1 MAKNNRVA
9 FLFKL
14 IFLAYAV
21 CLFMMTL
28 LPDSSNITYETT
40 LNIIPFASIDNFF
53 YDMMSNGIIDW
64 NFLAT
69 GPTNFQDIIMYT
81 FTDSFKN
88 LIGNI
93 ILFVPLGLLYPLS
106 RKKKVKFFE
115 ALLVILGTTC
125 TIEVLQ
131 YLFLTS
137 RRADIDDVILNLI
150 GGLIGYCIFKWI
162 E

>member
-1 MAKNNRVA
+1 MAKNNRAA

-14 IFLAYAV
+14 IFLVYLG

-28 LPDSSNITYETT
+28 LPDTSNITYETT
-40 LNIIPFASIDNFF
+40 YNLIPFTSIDNFF
-53 YDMMSNGIIDW
+53 FDIMKNGIINW
-64 NFLAT
+64 VFLAT
-69 GPTNFQDIIMYT
+69 KPTDFQDIIMYT

-88 LIGNI
+88 LMGNI
-93 ILFVPLGLLYPLS
+93 LLFVPFGLLYPLS
-106 RKKKVKFFE
+106 RKKRVKFFE
-115 ALLVILGTTC
+115 ALVLILGTTC
-125 TIEVLQ
+125 AIEVLQ

-150 GGLIGYCIFKWI
+150 GGLIGYGIYKWI